1 MVANM
6 QSESLADLSSN
17 SLTNGSSDMQSKLIE
32 AMLAAYS
39 GHQYFIQQ
47 IKLSISLTSLG
58 RLLNHIY
65 TMQIAT

>member
-1 MVANM
+1 MEKSSKTEWDAAQQNMVANM

-47 IKLSISLTSLG
+47 IKL
-58 RLLNHIY
+58 R
-65 TMQIAT
+65 